1 MSDHLPLPAQRMS
14 TKELLDRLQ
23 RHYIKPSD
31 PLPGGVFVSECG
43 WNDGG
48 RQRSRVDA
56 LYVGFTSSSGRM
68 LVGHELK
75 VSRADWRHELDKP
88 GKADPWHDQ
97 CHAWYVVAP
106 STEIVPT
113 EELPDGWGLMVPN
126 PRSKVR
132 MDIVV
137 KARTYPER
145 NPSWEAMRSLLARQD
160 TLRAQTIQ
168 AEIQQARQR
177 ETERIEKA
185 YAQRYR
191 GRDELPQDIRDR
203 LAALERI
210 EEHLGQDISLYSSK
224 LPADVAA
231 RAIRIANAEQD
242 LANIAKR
249 EPWVL
254 RSAENAAQ
262 DLIGGITKYREAI
275 AQLDQRD
282 SA

>member
-1 MSDHLPLPAQRMS
+1 MSEQLPLPGPRMT
-14 TKELLDRLQ
+14 TKQLLDRLQ

-31 PLPGGVFVSECG
+31 VMPGGVFVPECG

-48 RQRSRVDA
+48 RNRSRVDA
-56 LYVGFTSSSGRM
+56 LYVGFTSSSGRL

-75 VSRADWRHELDKP
+75 VSRADWRHELDRP

-106 STEIVPT
+106 STEIVPA

-126 PRSKVR
+126 LRSKVR

-177 ETERIEKA
+177 ETDRIEKQ

-191 GRDELPQDIRDR
+191 GRDDLPQDIRDR
-203 LAALERI
+203 LSTLERI

-231 RAIRIANAEQD
+231 RAIRIAHAEQD
-242 LANIAKR
+242 LANSTKR
-249 EPWVL
+249 ERWAL
-254 RSAENAAQ
+254 RSAEDAAEGLLKQ
-262 DLIGGITKYREAI
+262 IQQYREALADI
-275 AQLDQRD
+275 TAQP
-282 SA
+282 A